1 MLTYYFGVAYFII
14 SMLIVGSMILAPVL
28 IIGIFVS
35 NFIANYFKDSVKR
48 YIKALVF
55 GANFAKYVLIAWVIS
70 YYMFIAFYSLKD
82 AAVFVVVMVMMSAP
96 FFYAVMLMIGSAL
109 GYLWSV
115 IREGEKWNAWL
126 IFGFIVSVTT
136 LSLIIFL
143 IWTFIDF
150 LGQFAVS
157 PFMFFYL

>member
-35 NFIANYFKDSVKR
+35 NLIANYFKDSVKR

-70 YYMFIAFYSLKD
+70 YYAFIAVYSLKD

-96 FFYAVMLMIGSAL
+96 FFYTVMLMIGSAL
-109 GYLWSV
+109 GYLWSI

-126 IFGFIVSVTT
+126 IFGLIVSVIT

-143 IWTFIDF
+143 ILTFIDF